1 MKPLLI
7 ILAAGLWIGTS
18 SVSAQVLIAN
28 ALDRTPAET
37 VTQTTLVATVGT
49 TNSANLGAGWT
60 ASNTFVGVLSNQT
73 LTMDP
78 GIADDSGG
86 LFRIAQAGVTGVAG
100 SFSATKAY
108 TGITLLD
115 NTTYNLTISGTS
127 SSTVSILSA
136 LNVNILVNGGVVYQT
151 PTSTL
156 LGLVDQ
162 TTTDSFTFSF
172 TTGDVDN
179 VQPVNVQITGNTLVA
194 ALGQS
199 ASLTKINLA
208 VAPVPEPG
216 SLLLFLTGIAAIMRR
231 QRPRR

>member
-1 MKPLLI
+1 MKTLLI
-7 ILAAGLWIGTS
+7 ILAAGLWIGASTA
-18 SVSAQVLIAN
+18 SAQVLIAN

-37 VTQTTLVATVGT
+37 VTQTALVATVGT

-60 ASNTFVGVLSNQT
+60 ASNSFIGVASNQT
-73 LTMDP
+73 MTMNP
-78 GIADDSGG
+78 GNANDAAGLFQVAQGG
-86 LFRIAQAGVTGVAG
+86 LAGVAG
-100 SFSATKAY
+100 SFSATKAF

-115 NTTYNLTISGTS
+115 NTTYNLTISGNS
-127 SSTVSILSA
+127 SSTVAILSA
-136 LNVNILVNGGVVYQT
+136 LNVNILVNGGVIYQT

-156 LGLVDQ
+156 LGLLDQ
-162 TTTDSFTFSF
+162 TATESFVFSF
-172 TTGDVDN
+172 TTGDVNN
-179 VQPVNVQITGNTLVA
+179 VQPVNIQIAGNTLIA

>member
-7 ILAAGLWIGTS
+7 ILAAGLWIDAS

-78 GIADDSGG
+78 GIANDSGG
-86 LFRIAQAGVTGVAG
+86 LFRIAQGGVTGVAG
-100 SFSATKAY
+100 SFSAIKAF

-115 NTTYNLTISGTS
+115 NTTYNLTIAGNA
-127 SSTVSILSA
+127 STTVALLSA
-136 LNVNILVNGGVVYQT
+136 LNVDILVDGGTVYQA

-156 LGLVDQ
+156 LGLVSQ
-162 TTTDSFTFSF
+162 TTTQEFTFSF
-172 TTGDVDN
+172 TTGDVNN
-179 VQPVNVQITGNTLVA
+179 VQPVNIQIAGNTLVA

>member
-1 MKPLLI
+1 MKSLLI

-37 VTQTTLVATVGT
+37 VTQTALVATVGT

-73 LTMDP
+73 MTMNP
-78 GIADDSGG
+78 GNANDGGG
-86 LFRIAQAGVTGVAG
+86 LFQIAQGGVAGVAG
-100 SFSATKAY
+100 SFSATKAF

-115 NTTYNLTISGTS
+115 NTTYNLTISGNS
-127 SSTVSILSA
+127 SSTLSILSA
-136 LNVNILVNGGVVYQT
+136 LNVNILVNGGVIYQT

-156 LGLVDQ
+156 LGLLDQ
-162 TTTDSFTFSF
+162 TATESFVFSF

-179 VQPVNVQITGNTLVA
+179 VQPVNVQIAGNTLIA

-199 ASLTKINLA
+199 ASLTKINLS

-216 SLLLFLTGIAAIMRR
+216 SLLLFLTGMAALMRR